1 MTRFIFTAMFAVSLS
16 SSCFG
21 QHSDIEFGYD
31 DLLEPTEIE
40 VESDEFNNE
49 GIKILEGEFDGLGSD
64 LFADSPGFITAA
76 DEGLVVNEGDR
87 IFVRILD
94 AGDSDETNVG
104 AGFVNFYDPANP
116 TAGVQAFGRLA
127 ITATSGAATVLD
139 GSTVS
144 GDESLFLAAGSDGNT
159 MSTPPG
165 GEEPELLAVGEIHN
179 HLLFDL
185 QNESTTPIGAVGL
198 LIQFEADL
206 AGTGPEIDVTSEPF
220 FLIFNNGLDDDVFE
234 EEALMAF
241 GVGVPLIGDF
251 DSDGDVD
258 IDDINAFAGNFAA
271 TPSGDLAQLDLN
283 GDGEIT
289 FADLEVHVTTYVQTS
304 NGQTG
309 TFLGDLNLDG
319 TVNVLGDAFTLI
331 GSLGG
336 AATSYAQGDVNL
348 DGTVNV
354 LEDAFELIGS
364 LGSSNEL

>member
-21 QHSDIEFGYD
+21 QHSDIEFGLD

-49 GIKILEGEFDGLGSD
+49 GIKILEGEFEGLGSD
-64 LFADSPGFITAA
+64 LFTESPGFITAA

-87 IFVRILD
+87 VFVRILD
-94 AGDSDETNVG
+94 AGASDETSVG

-116 TAGVQAFGRLA
+116 TAGVQAFGNLA
-127 ITATSGAATVLD
+127 ISAQTGPTTVFD
-139 GSTVS
+139 GTTVS
-144 GDESLFLAAGSDGNT
+144 GSDSFFLAAGSDGTVVSN
-159 MSTPPG
+159 PPA
-165 GEEPELLAVGEIHN
+165 GEAPEVLGLGEIHN

-185 QNESTTPIGAVGL
+185 QNENSTPDGAIGL
-198 LIQFEADL
+198 LIQFEVDL
-206 AGTGPEIDVTSEPF
+206 VGTDSEIDVTSDPF

-271 TPSGDLAQLDLN
+271 TASGDLAQLDLN

-289 FADLEVHVTTYVQTS
+289 SADLEVHVTTYVQTA

-319 TVNVLGDAFTLI
+319 SVDVLGDAFTLI
-331 GSLGG
+331 GSLGS
-336 AATSYAQGDVNL
+336 AATSYAQGDINL
-348 DGTVNV
+348 DGTVDV
-354 LEDAFELIGS
+354 LEDAFELIGN